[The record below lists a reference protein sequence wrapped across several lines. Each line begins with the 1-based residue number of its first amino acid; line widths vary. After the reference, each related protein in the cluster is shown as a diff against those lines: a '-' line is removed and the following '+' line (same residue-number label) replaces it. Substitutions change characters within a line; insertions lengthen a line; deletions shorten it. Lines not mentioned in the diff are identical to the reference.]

1 MKTELKCPRCKHQWE
16 YKGKN
21 PYYVTCPHC
30 YTKVNIRKLKGGKEQ

>member
-1 MKTELKCPRCKHQWE
+1 MRKVKCKKCNYEWN

-30 YTKVNIRKLKGGKEQ
+30 YTKVNVQVKK